1 MLNQII
7 YVVRN
12 VEQIGS
18 IAQPRLDRI
27 EYFPKENE
35 VQILFD
41 DCTMCYRFDLNDCKN
56 HFEAAVKIMN
66 RLEKIGEM

>member
-12 VEQIGS
+12 VEQIGYV
-18 IAQPRLDRI
+18 AEPRLDRI
-27 EYFPKENE
+27 EYFQKENE

-41 DCTMCYRFDLNDCKN
+41 DCTMCYRFSLDDCKN
-56 HFEAAVKIMN
+56 HFEVATKIIN
-66 RLEKIGEM
+66 RLKLIGGM